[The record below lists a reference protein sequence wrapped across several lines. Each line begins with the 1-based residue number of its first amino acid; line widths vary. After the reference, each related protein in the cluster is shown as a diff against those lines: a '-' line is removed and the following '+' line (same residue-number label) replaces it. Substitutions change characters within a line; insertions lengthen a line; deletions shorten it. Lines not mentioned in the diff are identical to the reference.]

1 MALETLLAALEA
13 SALSSLLRSSI
24 WLYPLINIGHVVG
37 IALLFGAIVPL
48 DLRLIGCFSRTP
60 LEPLTTTLIPVAVA
74 GLVLALFTGALL
86 FAAQPLA
93 YGAEPLF
100 GIKLALLCTAV
111 LNALALRLWPRGQ
124 GVGLWVSALP
134 LSAGRIQ
141 GLLSILLWLGVITAG
156 RWIGY
161 R

>member
-74 GLVLALFTGALL
+74 GLVLALVTGALL

-100 GIKLALLCTAV
+100 GIK
-111 LNALALRLWPRGQ
+111 LALRLWPRGQ